1 MENLLVIPK
10 NKKQLN
16 LLKSLLEEMK
26 IQFRTEKSESEEIS
40 VDLKNRIEE
49 ARKEKVQ
56 GKLVSIDSKNL
67 WKIFNQILQK
77 SY

>member
-40 VDLKNRIEE
+40 ADLKNKIEE
-49 ARKEKVQ
+49 ARKEKKE
-56 GKLVSIDSKNL
+56 GKLIAIDSKNL
-67 WKIFNQILQK
+67 WENI
-77 SY
+77 

>member
-40 VDLKNRIEE
+40 VDLKKRIEE
-49 ARKEKVQ
+49 ARKEKTQ

-67 WKIFNQILQK
+67 WENI
-77 SY
+77 

>member
-26 IQFRTEKSESEEIS
+26 IQFRTAKSDSEES
-40 VDLKNRIEE
+40 STDLKNSIEE
-49 ARKEKVQ
+49 ARKEKTE
-56 GKLVSIDSKNL
+56 GKLISIDSKNL
-67 WKIFNQILQK
+67 WENI
-77 SY
+77 

>member
-26 IQFRTEKSESEEIS
+26 IQFRTEKSEPEEIS
-40 VDLKNRIEE
+40 VNLKKRIEE
-49 ARKEKVQ
+49 AKKEKTQ

-67 WKIFNQILQK
+67 WENI
-77 SY
+77 

>member
-49 ARKEKVQ
+49 ARKEKAQ
-56 GKLVSIDSKNL
+56 GKLISIDSKNL
-67 WKIFNQILQK
+67 WENI
-77 SY
+77 

>member
-26 IQFRTEKSESEEIS
+26 IQFRTEKSEPEEIS
-40 VDLKNRIEE
+40 DDLKIRIDE
-49 ARKEKVQ
+49 ARKEKKQ

-67 WKIFNQILQK
+67 WENI
-77 SY
+77 

>member
-26 IQFRTEKSESEEIS
+26 IQFRTEKSDSEEIS
-40 VDLKNRIEE
+40 VDLKNKIEE
-49 ARKEKVQ
+49 ARKEKKE
-56 GKLVSIDSKNL
+56 GKLIAIDSKNL
-67 WKIFNQILQK
+67 WENI
-77 SY
+77 

>member
-26 IQFRTEKSESEEIS
+26 IQFRTEKSESEELS

-49 ARKEKVQ
+49 ARKEKKED
-56 GKLVSIDSKNL
+56 KLVSIDSKSL
-67 WKIFNQILQK
+67 WENI
-77 SY
+77 

>member
-40 VDLKNRIEE
+40 ADLKNKIEE
-49 ARKEKVQ
+49 ARKEKKE
-56 GKLVSIDSKNL
+56 GKLISIDSKNL
-67 WKIFNQILQK
+67 WENI
-77 SY
+77 

>member
-49 ARKEKVQ
+49 ARKEKAR
-56 GKLVSIDSKNL
+56 GKLISIDSKNL
-67 WKIFNQILQK
+67 WENI
-77 SY
+77 

>member
-26 IQFRTEKSESEEIS
+26 IQFRTEKSEFDEIS
-40 VDLKNRIEE
+40 MDLKNKIEE
-49 ARKEKVQ
+49 ARKEKKE
-56 GKLVSIDSKNL
+56 GKLIAIDSKNL
-67 WKIFNQILQK
+67 WENI
-77 SY
+77 